1 MGRKNNKQTIL
12 STPGRVAQNLI
23 RTAVYTKI
31 VQCMVLGG
39 EHLELACAY
48 KGHVGNIHYVLCK

>member
-1 MGRKNNKQTIL
+1 MGRKNNKQIL

-23 RTAVYTKI
+23 RTAVYTKF

-48 KGHVGNIHYVLCK
+48 KGHVRNIHYILGK